1 MPKRKTVSMK
11 PVKSKTTNL
20 SLDKRYTK
28 ELNDLYNK
36 QYTVKDKKKE
46 ISSIQK
52 KIDQM
57 KGDPLKI
64 IESNKLKLKQKE
76 LEVEIERIESGDNL
90 NEFLLDTCHI
100 IKDFLALDN
109 EERGLYH
116 HTTSNNQDQDPNK
129 QTLDDKDE
137 ILSNIHLEKARLANE
152 YSVLMDNT
160 SLSSREREF
169 ISNKCQNC
177 DITFKVI
184 ESFMVC
190 EECGMCVETI
200 ELPDQPAFKEQQDYT
215 YKTPFTYDKTSYML
229 TWLKS
234 IQAKDNIDLPDEL
247 IQKTKTELAKLKI
260 NETRRVTYNTMRPI
274 LKRLKYNKYYQ
285 CIPRIIYT
293 ITGITPLQ
301 LTPEMEQ
308 QLLKCFKMIVETF
321 ESFKKDRKSLL
332 SYSYIICKLFQ
343 MYDLHDYVQYLPMLK
358 DNTKIRDHDNMF
370 RNIINEI
377 APKDPTTPWSFT
389 PTI

>member
-1 MPKRKTVSMK
+1 MPKRKTTTMK
-11 PVKSKTTNL
+11 PVKSKTVNL

-28 ELNDLYNK
+28 ELNELYNK
-36 QYTVKDKKKE
+36 QYSIKDKKKE
-46 ISSIQK
+46 IVSIQK

-57 KGDPLKI
+57 RGDPVKI
-64 IESNKLKLKQKE
+64 IECNNLGLRQAELKKE
-76 LEVEIERIESGDNL
+76 IKKIESGENMTD
-90 NEFLLDTCHI
+90 FLLDTCHI
-100 IKDFLALDN
+100 IKEFLELD
-109 EERGLYH
+109 EKEKTLYN
-116 HTTSNNQDQDPNK
+116 HTENQENNQSQ
-129 QTLDDKDE
+129 LDEKDE
-137 ILSNIHLEKARLANE
+137 ILSNIHLEKSRLSKRYSSVIDYTIAPIEQDYILHRCNE
-152 YSVLMDNT
+152 CNITYS
-160 SLSSREREF
+160 
-169 ISNKCQNC
+169 I
-177 DITFKVI
+177 I
-184 ESFMVC
+184 EGFMVC
-190 EECGMCVETI
+190 EGCGNCIDTI
-200 ELPDQPAFKEQQDYT
+200 ELPDQPAFKERQDYT

-247 IQKTKTELAKLKI
+247 VQKVKTELAKLKI
-260 NETRRVTYNTMRPI
+260 SETRQVTYNTMRPI

-293 ITGITPLQ
+293 ITDITPLQ

-321 ESFKKDRKSLL
+321 ENFKKDRKSLL

-377 APKDPTTPWSFT
+377 APNDPHTPWSFT

>member
-36 QYTVKDKKKE
+36 QYTVKDKRKE
-46 ISSIQK
+46 ILSIQR
-52 KIDQM
+52 KIDQI

-64 IESNKLKLKQKE
+64 IESHKLKLKQKE
-76 LEVEIERIESGDNL
+76 LEAEIERIESGDNL

-100 IKDFLALDN
+100 IKDFLTLDN
-109 EERGLYH
+109 EEKVLYH
-116 HTTSNNQDQDPNK
+116 YNSDQDHSN
-129 QTLDDKDE
+129 QQDLDDKDE
-137 ILSNIHLEKARLANE
+137 ILSNIHVEKARLVNE
-152 YSVLMDNT
+152 YSVLIDRT
-160 SLSSREREF
+160 SHHREREY
-169 ISNKCQNC
+169 ISNKCENC
-177 DITFKVI
+177 NVIFKII

-190 EECGMCVETI
+190 EECGMCIETI

-234 IQAKDNIDLPDEL
+234 IQAKDNIDLPNEL

-301 LTPEMEQ
+301 LTPDMEQ